1 MKNVKIN
8 NINNDKNDRHPDL
21 SNTRN
26 SYLPSH
32 RSIALSEHT
41 GKSEKI
47 SSAAWKVVAILSL
60 IATMVTYA
68 ETMLIPAIPDLIRD
82 FHVSYNAS
90 SWLMTMYLVAGAVMT
105 PIAGKLSDIYG
116 RKKILLMIM
125 VIYTIGVTVAASS
138 TTFYTMLIARSFQ
151 GVGMGMFP
159 IAYTMIRSQFPRNKI
174 SIGQGIITSMYASGS
189 VIGLVVGGGIIQYYG
204 WHATFISVIPI
215 SIFLLIIIWKFVNV
229 KDHRDDC
236 ASNNYGDKD
245 SNSGSTNDLTSKNN
259 NKNVSRQRPRQKQIQ
274 KYNKDM
280 DDDLDEVKNDNNV
293 GIDPNK
299 IKRQHLDIKGAV
311 TLAVAIVSILLV
323 FTFLQPPGEN
333 LTASSSA
340 SFVNNRNYSSMIT
353 ISFAILGT
361 SSFIGFILV
370 ERRAQSPLL
379 DLKLM
384 ANKVILPGN
393 LVMLVI
399 GMTMFMVMQTIPF
412 LARSPNPLGFGD
424 SVIEATKIQIPYS
437 IILLVSG
444 PTSGFIVSKMG
455 SRTPMIA
462 GTIITTTGFFAIYAL
477 HSTQLFVSIGLAV
490 VSVGLSFAA
499 VGVMNIII
507 LATPA
512 QSMGI
517 STGMTS
523 LIRIIGSALGPAIA
537 GMLMQSQQQILKMNG
552 STTAATFPSSEAY
565 NMIFLTAAI
574 LSVFSIAFAIMAGKK
589 RDVGK
594 AAPLSIPKERP

>member
-1 MKNVKIN
+1 MESISFTKLHCNYGNV
-8 NINNDKNDRHPDL
+8 R
-21 SNTRN
+21 RN
-26 SYLPSH
+26 YVDTCYSRSYQ
-32 RSIALSEHT
+32 
-41 GKSEKI
+41 
-47 SSAAWKVVAILSL
+47 
-60 IATMVTYA
+60 
-68 ETMLIPAIPDLIRD
+68 D
-82 FHVSYNAS
+82 FHVSYSMS
-90 SWLMTMYLVAGAVMT
+90 SWILTAYLVAGAVMT

-138 TTFYTMLIARSFQ
+138 STFYTMLIARSFQ

-204 WHATFISVIPI
+204 WHTTFITVIPI
-215 SIFLLIIIWKFVNV
+215 SIVLLIAIWKFVNI
-229 KDHRDDC
+229 KDHRYDV
-236 ASNNYGDKD
+236 
-245 SNSGSTNDLTSKNN
+245 TNDNNSYSIRDRKIQEKQREIQKNDMGRDGSYLDLNKKNN
-259 NKNVSRQRPRQKQIQ
+259 NNNGIKNK
-274 KYNKDM
+274 
-280 DDDLDEVKNDNNV
+280 
-293 GIDPNK
+293 K
-299 IKRQHLDIKGAV
+299 IKRAPFDIKGTI
-311 TLAVAIVSILLV
+311 TLAVAIVSVLLV
-323 FTFLQPPGEN
+323 FTFLQPSHVQNSVTPSS
-333 LTASSSA
+333 LTESNAHTII
-340 SFVNNRNYSSMIT
+340 IT

-361 SSFIGFILV
+361 SSFIGFILI
-370 ERRAQSPLL
+370 ERRASSPLL

-384 ANKVILPGN
+384 ANRTILYGN
-393 LVMLVI
+393 MIMLMI
-399 GMTMFMVMQTIPF
+399 GMTMFLVMQTIPI
-412 LARSPNPLGFGD
+412 LARSPHPLGFGD
-424 SVIEATKIQIPYS
+424 SVIEATKIQIPFS
-437 IILLVSG
+437 IILLIFG

-455 SRTPMIA
+455 SKTPMIA
-462 GTIITTTGFFAIYAL
+462 GTIITTIGFFAIYAL

>member
-1 MKNVKIN
+1 
-8 NINNDKNDRHPDL
+8 
-21 SNTRN
+21 
-26 SYLPSH
+26 
-32 RSIALSEHT
+32 
-41 GKSEKI
+41 
-47 SSAAWKVVAILSL
+47 
-60 IATMVTYA
+60 MVTYA

-90 SWLMTMYLVAGAVMT
+90 SWLMTIYLVAGAVMT

-125 VIYTIGVTVAASS
+125 VIYAIGVTVAASS
-138 TTFYTMLIARSFQ
+138 STFYTMLIARSFQ

-159 IAYTMIRSQFPRNKI
+159 VAYTMIRSQFPRNKI

-229 KDHRDDC
+229 KDHRDDY

-245 SNSGSTNDLTSKNN
+245 SNSGSKNDLTSENN
-259 NKNVSRQRPRQKQIQ
+259 NNNDSRQRPRQKQIQ

-280 DDDLDEVKNDNNV
+280 DDDLDQVKNDNNI

-333 LTASSSA
+333 LTASSSG
-340 SFVNNRNYSSMIT
+340 SFVNNRNYSTMTT
-353 ISFAILGT
+353 ISFAILGI

-399 GMTMFMVMQTIPF
+399 GMTMFMVMQTIPI
-412 LARSPNPLGFGD
+412 LARFPNPLGFGD
-424 SVIEATKIQIPYS
+424 SVIEAQRFRSLIQSYYLYLALP
-437 IILLVSG
+437 LVS
-444 PTSGFIVSKMG
+444 
-455 SRTPMIA
+455 
-462 GTIITTTGFFAIYAL
+462 
-477 HSTQLFVSIGLAV
+477 
-490 VSVGLSFAA
+490 
-499 VGVMNIII
+499 
-507 LATPA
+507 
-512 QSMGI
+512 
-517 STGMTS
+517 
-523 LIRIIGSALGPAIA
+523 
-537 GMLMQSQQQILKMNG
+537 
-552 STTAATFPSSEAY
+552 
-565 NMIFLTAAI
+565 
-574 LSVFSIAFAIMAGKK
+574 
-589 RDVGK
+589 
-594 AAPLSIPKERP
+594 